1 MVKLFKNR
9 FSLPRYS
16 NPGAGAVRVDGAGG
30 VRNDLG
36 GLGVGGLEGKDVVIR
51 GVGDALTHTDGR
63 LLASRFV
70 LGDKSGGKLNVSG
83 FLYKVLTRPDKELQE
98 I

>member
-1 MVKLFKNR
+1 MVKSFENR

-36 GLGVGGLEGKDVVIR
+36 GLRGLEGKDVVIR

-63 LLASRFV
+63 LLPSRFV